1 MSYTLPI
8 PALPL
13 SVAMTK
19 INLIEKRKK
28 YIAQRMNKLKEME
41 ASLNTQLRKK
51 RTRRLIE
58 LGGLVSKAQL
68 EDWNSNTLLGA
79 LLFLKE
85 RESNSQLLDE
95 WAHKG
100 GASFAAEKTKNASS

>member
-1 MSYTLPI
+1 
-8 PALPL
+8 
-13 SVAMTK
+13 
-19 INLIEKRKK
+19 
-28 YIAQRMNKLKEME
+28 MNKLKEME

-79 LLFLKE
+79 LLSLKE
-85 RESNSQLLDE
+85 RESDSQLLE
-95 WAHKG
+95 GWSYKG
-100 GASFAAEKTKNASS
+100 GCVFNEGKMKNL

>member
-1 MSYTLPI
+1 
-8 PALPL
+8 
-13 SVAMTK
+13 MTK
-19 INLIEKRKK
+19 INLLEKRKK
-28 YIAQRMNKLKEME
+28 SIEQRMNKLKEME

-68 EDWNSNTLLGA
+68 EDWNANTLLGG

-85 RESNSQLLDE
+85 RESNPQLLDE
-95 WAHKG
+95 WAHRG
-100 GASFAAEKTKNASS
+100 GSVFNQRNSRKI

>member
-1 MSYTLPI
+1 M
-8 PALPL
+8 AQ
-13 SVAMTK
+13 V
-19 INLIEKRKK
+19 NLLEKRKK
-28 YIAQRMNKLKEME
+28 SIEQRINRLRSQEV
-41 ASLNTQLRKK
+41 ALNVQSHKK

-68 EDWNSNTLLGA
+68 EEWNANTLLGA

-85 RESNSQLLDE
+85 RESDAQQLNE

-100 GASFAAEKTKNASS
+100 GNAISEGKGKNVSP